1 MQLQILLFE
10 CLSWTL
16 TLTSQLRKLK
26 THMTFDSQKC
36 CLAIF
41 AVWQMSSLTLYPGP
55 TALFRLA
62 PYYNAAVQEAETIS
76 ISVLA
81 YSSLIN
87 ISLTHL
93 PVSPDDITMV
103 ICPGIGN
110 HSEKHYIRTFVDY
123 AQKDG
128 YRCAVLNHLGAL
140 PNIELTSPRMFT
152 YGETKNL
159 ILSPRWGHLLCISSE
174 WKFKSVVH
182 QYSRLQLSGVAAGW
196 ESVLQ
201 QLLAGALLKYSERF
215 KTMSLV
221 KPWLYL
227 NVT

>member
-1 MQLQILLFE
+1 MHLIKIYALCTDRLFWLVAPNFNGLWVTALYCCAKHRDVQISVLVTQLQIPLFE

-16 TLTSQLRKLK
+16 TLTLQLRKLK
-26 THMTFDSQKC
+26 THMTFESQKR
-36 CLAIF
+36 CLAVSTI
-41 AVWQMSSLTLYPGP
+41 WQMSSLTLYPGP
-55 TALFRLA
+55 TALFCLA
-62 PYYNAAVQEAETIS
+62 PYYNAAEIIS
-76 ISVLA
+76 ISVLT

-152 YGETKNL
+152 YGEAKNL
-159 ILSPRWGHLLCISSE
+159 VLNPGWGQLLCISTE

-182 QYSRLQLSGVAAGW
+182 
-196 ESVLQ
+196 
-201 QLLAGALLKYSERF
+201 
-215 KTMSLV
+215 
-221 KPWLYL
+221 
-227 NVT
+227 